1 MGRSQYLGFLLWTM
15 VLCAQRPPNELF
27 PLTPLNQQQL
37 MVLDTLSNRSVSALS
52 ETEIF
57 SLANIYLQDR
67 RYSKALFYYDELCE
81 RNPNRFAYQFGRGA
95 SAGFLLSGMPSFS
108 SLRYVVKLRSSFEA
122 AARLL
127 PNNLIARRALL
138 NIYLGLPRL
147 LGGSQT
153 KAEQQLKALQSI
165 NPLEGALAGAIYAMN
180 KNDISAFTQ
189 QAQMAYNDSKHQL
202 LINDS
207 RYELA
212 MITSYFFSDFERAI
226 QLLNDFL
233 DNASPGDQY
242 PPVFARYRLAEL
254 TTNNPQLL
262 NLIKEEVAEL
272 DTFLETYDPLS
283 AYIRNIKPN

>member
-1 MGRSQYLGFLLWTM
+1 MGRSQFIGFLLWTM

-27 PLTPLNQQQL
+27 PLTPLNQEQQ
-37 MVLDTLSNRSVSALS
+37 MVLDKLSNRSVSTLS
-52 ETEIF
+52 EAEIF
-57 SLANIYLQDR
+57 TLANIYLQDR
-67 RYSKALFYYDELCE
+67 RYTESLSFYDELCE
-81 RNPNRFAYQFGRGA
+81 RNPNRFTYQFGRGA
-95 SAGFLLSGMPSFS
+95 SAGFLLSGTPSLR
-108 SLRYVVKLRSSFEA
+108 SLRYVLQLRSSFETA
-122 AARLL
+122 VRLQ
-127 PNNLIARRALL
+127 PNSVVTRRALL

-153 KAEQQLKALQSI
+153 KAGQQLKAIQSI

-180 KNDISAFTQ
+180 KNDQSAFVQ
-189 QAQMAYNDSKHQL
+189 QAQMAYNDSKHQFAV
-202 LINDS
+202 NDS

-212 MITSYFFSDFERAI
+212 MISSYFFKDSERAI

-233 DNASPGDQY
+233 DNANPGDQY

-254 TTNNPQLL
+254 NNDNPQLL
-262 NLIKEEVAEL
+262 KLMKEQVAEL

>member
-1 MGRSQYLGFLLWTM
+1 MGRPQYIGFLLWTM

-27 PLTPLNQQQL
+27 PLTPLDQEQQ
-37 MVLDTLSNRSVSALS
+37 MVLDKLSNRSVSTLS
-52 ETEIF
+52 EAETF
-57 SLANIYLQDR
+57 TLANIYLQDR
-67 RYSKALFYYDELCE
+67 RYSEALSFYDKLCE

-95 SAGFLLSGMPSFS
+95 SAGFLLSGTQSFS

-122 AARLL
+122 AVRLQ
-127 PNNLIARRALL
+127 PNSLVARRALL

-153 KAEQQLKALQSI
+153 KAEQQLKAIQSI

-180 KNDISAFTQ
+180 NNDQSAFAQ
-189 QAQMAYNDSKHQL
+189 QAQMAYHNTKHQL
-202 LINDS
+202 VVNDS

-212 MITSYFFSDFERAI
+212 MISSYFFKDSERAI

-233 DNASPGDQY
+233 ANSNSGSQY

-254 TTNNPQLL
+254 NTDNPLLL
-262 NLIKEEVAEL
+262 NPIKNEVAEL

-283 AYIRNIKPN
+283 AYIRKIKPN

>member
-27 PLTPLNQQQL
+27 PQTPLNKEQQ
-37 MVLDTLSNRSVSALS
+37 MVLEKLSNRSVSTLS
-52 ETEIF
+52 ETETF
-57 SLANIYLQDR
+57 TLANIYLQDR
-67 RYSKALFYYDELCE
+67 RYSDALSFYDELCD

-95 SAGFLLSGMPSFS
+95 SAGFLLSGTPSFR
-108 SLRYVVKLRSSFEA
+108 SLRYVVQLRSSFEA
-122 AARLL
+122 AVLL
-127 PNNLIARRALL
+127 QPNSLVARRALL

-153 KAEQQLKALQSI
+153 KAEQQLKAIQSI

-180 KNDISAFTQ
+180 KNDKSAFTQ
-189 QAQMAYNDSKHQL
+189 QAQMAYNDSKHQFAV
-202 LINDS
+202 NDS

-212 MITSYFFSDFERAI
+212 MITSYFFGNSERAI
-226 QLLNDFL
+226 QLLSDFL

-242 PPVFARYRLAEL
+242 PPVFARFRLAEL
-254 TTNNPQLL
+254 TSDNPQLL
-262 NLIKEEVAEL
+262 NLMKEEVAEL

>member
-1 MGRSQYLGFLLWTM
+1 
-15 VLCAQRPPNELF
+15 
-27 PLTPLNQQQL
+27 
-37 MVLDTLSNRSVSALS
+37 MVLDNLSNRSVSALS

-57 SLANIYLQDR
+57 TLANIYLQDR
-67 RYSKALFYYDELCE
+67 RYSEALSFYDELCE

-95 SAGFLLSGMPSFS
+95 SAGFLLSGTPSFR
-108 SLRYVVKLRSSFEA
+108 SLRYVVQLRSSFEA
-122 AARLL
+122 AVRLQ
-127 PNNLIARRALL
+127 PNSLVARRALL

-153 KAEQQLKALQSI
+153 KAEQQLKAIQSI

-180 KNDISAFTQ
+180 NNDQSAFAQ
-189 QAQMAYNDSKHQL
+189 QAQMVYNDSKHQFEV
-202 LINDS
+202 NDS

-212 MITSYFFSDFERAI
+212 MITSYFFGDSERAI

-233 DNASPGDQY
+233 DNANPGDQY

-254 TTNNPQLL
+254 NNDNPQLL
-262 NLIKEEVAEL
+262 NLMKEEVAEL
-272 DTFLETYDPLS
+272 GAFLETYDPLS

>member
-27 PLTPLNQQQL
+27 PLTPLNQEQQI
-37 MVLDTLSNRSVSALS
+37 VFDELSNRSVSTLS
-52 ETEIF
+52 EAETF
-57 SLANIYLQDR
+57 TLANIYLQDR
-67 RYSKALFYYDELCE
+67 RYSDALSFYDELCD

-95 SAGFLLSGMPSFS
+95 SAGFLLSGTPSFR
-108 SLRYVVKLRSSFEA
+108 SLRYVEQFRSSFEA
-122 AARLL
+122 AVRLQ
-127 PNNLIARRALL
+127 PNSLVVRRALL

-153 KAEQQLKALQSI
+153 KAEQQLKAIQSI

-180 KNDISAFTQ
+180 NKDQSAFAQ
-189 QAQMAYNDSKHQL
+189 QAQMAYNDSKYQ
-202 LINDS
+202 IVVNDS

-212 MITSYFFSDFERAI
+212 MITSYFFGDSERGI

-233 DNASPGDQY
+233 ANANPGDQY

-254 TTNNPQLL
+254 NNDNPQLL
-262 NLIKEEVAEL
+262 NLMKEEVAEL
-272 DTFLETYDPLS
+272 DTFLVTYDPLS
-283 AYIRNIKPN
+283 TYIRNIKPN

>member
-1 MGRSQYLGFLLWTM
+1 MGRSQYIGFLLWTM

-27 PLTPLNQQQL
+27 PLTPLNQEQL
-37 MVLDTLSNRSVSALS
+37 MVLDNLSNRSVSALS
-52 ETEIF
+52 ETEILT
-57 SLANIYLQDR
+57 LANIYLQDR
-67 RYSKALFYYDELCE
+67 RYSEALSFYDELCE

-95 SAGFLLSGMPSFS
+95 SAGFLLSGTPSFR
-108 SLRYVVKLRSSFEA
+108 SLRYVVQLRSSFEA
-122 AARLL
+122 AVRLQ
-127 PNNLIARRALL
+127 PNSLVARRALL

-153 KAEQQLKALQSI
+153 KAEQQLKAIQSI

-180 KNDISAFTQ
+180 NNDQSAFAQ
-189 QAQMAYNDSKHQL
+189 QAQMVYNDSKHQFEV
-202 LINDS
+202 NDS

-212 MITSYFFSDFERAI
+212 MITSYFFGDSERAI

-233 DNASPGDQY
+233 DNANPGDQY

-254 TTNNPQLL
+254 NNDNPQLL
-262 NLIKEEVAEL
+262 NLMKEEVAEL
-272 DTFLETYDPLS
+272 GAFLETYDPLS